1 MPEWKGSPSAGAS
14 AFPHAPD
21 IAAWESPAIW
31 RPERLPSA
39 VVVAPAPETFTAA
52 QAIRLDD
59 LSPILASVTTNDG
72 RHVLLADAEGYH
84 QVWFVSGRHPRGS
97 SFVIP
102 NDDDRA
108 ARMHAVQRLER
119 RLARKRSGPLLR
131 SLQLSLHQR
140 TQFTLQLRALDGV
153 EDGASRREIAA
164 VLLDPQAR
172 DVPAIEWT
180 NAALRKRI
188 NRIIARATLMM
199 KGGYLA
205 LLRGDADRA
214 KRFRRR

>member
-1 MPEWKGSPSAGAS
+1 M
-14 AFPHAPD
+14 
-21 IAAWESPAIW
+21 
-31 RPERLPSA
+31 PSA
-39 VVVAPAPETFTAA
+39 VIVAPAAETFVAA
-52 QAIRLDD
+52 RGIRLED

-84 QVWFVSGRHPRGS
+84 QVWFVGGRHPRGS

-102 NDDDRA
+102 RDDDRA

-119 RLARKRSGPLLR
+119 RLAGERSGPLMR

-140 TQFTLQLRALDGV
+140 IRFTLQLRALDGV

-164 VLLDPQAR
+164 VLLDPHAR
-172 DVPAIEWT
+172 DIPAIEWT

-199 KGGYLA
+199 MGGYFA
-205 LLRGDADRA
+205 LLRGDAGRA

>member
-1 MPEWKGSPSAGAS
+1 MPS
-14 AFPHAPD
+14 
-21 IAAWESPAIW
+21 
-31 RPERLPSA
+31 
-39 VVVAPAPETFTAA
+39 VVIVAPVPETFVTARP
-52 QAIRLDD
+52 IRLDD
-59 LSPILASVTTNDG
+59 LSPVLASVTTNDG
-72 RHVLLADAEGYH
+72 RHILLADAEGYH
-84 QVWFVSGRHPRGS
+84 QVWFVGGRHPRGS

-102 NDDDRA
+102 RDDDRA
-108 ARMHAVQRLER
+108 ARIHAVERLER
-119 RLARKRSGPLLR
+119 RLAGERSGPLMR

-153 EDGASRREIAA
+153 EDGASRREIAM

-172 DVPAIEWT
+172 DIPAIEWT

-205 LLRGDADRA
+205 LLQGDAGRG